1 MADPTPPRRT
11 PGGFVPPRVAKPEP
25 PHTNGHRLD
34 RPLNL
39 NRSAWEEVDQE
50 DEQRVAAEQDR
61 VRFQRVADMDDSA
74 RVRAAG
80 TPSRAVLV
88 GVLIVVA
95 AVVLAVVLYR
105 MAPP

>member
-11 PGGFVPPRVAKPEP
+11 PGGFVPPRAAQPIP
-25 PHTNGHRLD
+25 PHTNGHHHD
-34 RPLNL
+34 RPLGL
-39 NRSAWEEVDQE
+39 DRSAWEDVDEE
-50 DEQRVAAEQDR
+50 DEQGLAAERDR

-74 RVRAAG
+74 KVRTAG
-80 TPSRAVLV
+80 SPSRAVLV
-88 GVLIVVA
+88 GVLIVVT

>member
-11 PGGFVPPRVAKPEP
+11 PGGYVPPKVARPTP
-25 PHTNGHRLD
+25 PQTNGHHAD
-34 RPLNL
+34 RPLNV
-39 NRSAWEEVDQE
+39 NRSAWQDVDEE
-50 DEQRVAAEQDR
+50 DEQHLAADR
-61 VRFQRVADMDDSA
+61 ARTRFERVADMDDSA